1 MTAITIIS
9 NVRFMGIYGPGTIL
23 RVLYKLSHLILTKL
37 EKEDL
42 REVNVYELIQLN
54 TLIFSVWL
62 AFTLAR
68 HLI

>member
-42 REVNVYELIQLN
+42 REVN
-54 TLIFSVWL
+54 
-62 AFTLAR
+62 
-68 HLI
+68 